1 MPACATSRTA
11 FSTASLYWAISRLLC
26 SPGRSGAPDQDHGR
40 DPGSVRG
47 KNFEEKVTVA
57 AWKTRPSWYVLSEQD
72 HMIQP
77 ALQEAMA
84 KKISAHVVKLPTS
97 HVPQLS
103 RPRQVAG
110 AIFAA
115 AVHQS
120 K

>member
-1 MPACATSRTA
+1 
-11 FSTASLYWAISRLLC
+11 
-26 SPGRSGAPDQDHGR
+26 
-40 DPGSVRG
+40 
-47 KNFEEKVTVA
+47 
-57 AWKTRPSWYVLSEQD
+57 
-72 HMIQP
+72 MIQP

>member
-1 MPACATSRTA
+1 MAKHFAQDIPAAQTRIMAVTQG
-11 FSTASLYWAISRLLC
+11 
-26 SPGRSGAPDQDHGR
+26 P
-40 DPGSVRG
+40 VRG
-47 KNFEEKVTVA
+47 KNFEEKVIVA
-57 AWKTRPSWYVLSEQD
+57 AWKTKPSWYVLSEQD

-97 HVPQLS
+97 HVPQVS
-103 RPRQVAG
+103 GPKQVAD